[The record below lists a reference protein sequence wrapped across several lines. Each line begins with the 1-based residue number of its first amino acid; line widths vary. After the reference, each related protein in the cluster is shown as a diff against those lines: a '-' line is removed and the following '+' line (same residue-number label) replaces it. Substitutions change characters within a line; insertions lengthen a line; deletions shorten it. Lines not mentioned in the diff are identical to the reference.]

1 MIRSNNEWERLREV
15 VVGTAENAN
24 NPRLEKDLHC
34 INYADIDDV
43 KIQRG
48 YYPKVVVE
56 ETQEDLYIFQQTLE
70 DLDIKVKRVIPQNN
84 KKNYSN
90 PFWETDGYYNYCPR
104 DSVTVIGDTIIESP
118 MTLRAR
124 QHETY
129 GFREM
134 FIEEMKNG
142 ARWVSAPKPM
152 LKDESYQRDDLSKLT
167 LNNVEP
173 IFDAANILR
182 ANNDILYLL
191 SNTGNELG
199 AIWLQN
205 FLGSEYKVHV
215 IRDVYSYIH
224 IDSTIALLREGLCLL
239 NPERVNED
247 NMPEFLKSWDK
258 IWCPPCK
265 DIGYYGDYNHA
276 STWVGLN
283 LLSLDERT
291 VVVDR
296 KQEKLVEQL
305 SKHGIM
311 SIPMRLRHARTLGGS
326 FHCVTLDT
334 HRGE

>member
-1 MIRSNNEWERLREV
+1 
-15 VVGTAENAN
+15 
-24 NPRLEKDLHC
+24 
-34 INYADIDDV
+34 
-43 KIQRG
+43 
-48 YYPKVVVE
+48 
-56 ETQEDLYIFQQTLE
+56 
-70 DLDIKVKRVIPQNN
+70 
-84 KKNYSN
+84 
-90 PFWETDGYYNYCPR
+90 
-104 DSVTVIGDTIIESP
+104 

-205 FLGSEYKVHV
+205 FLGSEYKVHI
-215 IRDVYSYIH
+215 IRDVYSSIH

-296 KQEKLVEQL
+296 KQDKLVEQL

-326 FHCVTLDT
+326 FHCVTTDMW
-334 HRGE
+334 REN